1 MREDWHFALRYNMKL
16 IFLSLCVR
24 SKVGGEG
31 GNRGWDGWM
40 ASPTQRTW
48 VWVNSGSWWWTGRP
62 GVLQVMGLQRV
73 GHDWRTELNWC
84 VCLHLLWLIGWFTV
98 CCSSCCL
105 VTKPCLTLASPWTI
119 ACHVP
124 LSVRFSRQEYWK
136 CTAISS
142 SRGSFWPRDWTCVS
156 CTGRQIVNHCSTK
169 EAPVVQIA
177 KF

>member
-24 SKVGGEG
+24 LKVGGEG
-31 GNRGWDGWM
+31 GNKGWDGWV

-48 VWVNSGSWWWTGRP
+48 VWVNSGSWWFTGRP
-62 GVLQVMGLQRV
+62 GVLQFMGLQSV

-84 VCLHLLWLIGWFTV
+84 VCLHLFWFIVWFTV
-98 CCSSCCL
+98 CCSNCCL
-105 VTKPCLTLASPWTI
+105 VTKSCLTLASQWTI

-124 LSVRFSRQEYWK
+124 LSVRFSRQEYWT

-142 SRGSFWPRDWTCVS
+142 SRGSFWPRDWTYVS